1 MPRPR
6 VLVTPSI
13 VNGVPG
19 PYKQILEEGGF
30 EVVYPPAGLSLAD
43 PAVLL
48 KQVEGIDAVVAS
60 TDPFNRDVLS
70 ACQVRVVARTG
81 VGYDSIDVAAATER
95 GVAVTITPGTNEH
108 SVAEQALALLLGVF
122 RGLPGRIDEVRRGK
136 WLRKPLP
143 RLAGKTIGLVG
154 LGRIGKAM
162 VGRSQGL
169 GLNVIGYDPYPDT
182 EFAALNNVELC
193 SLEELLAR
201 ADIVSLH
208 LPSTPDTHH
217 LINASAL
224 ALMKPRS
231 VLINTSRGPLVD
243 EDALVE
249 ALRRGHLLGAGLDVF
264 QIEPLP
270 TDSPLLAFP
279 NVLATPHA
287 GGVDEESLEAM
298 CTLAARCVVDLHQ
311 GRWPDE
317 CVVNRELKGS
327 WKW

>member
-1 MPRPR
+1 
-6 VLVTPSI
+6 
-13 VNGVPG
+13 
-19 PYKQILEEGGF
+19 
-30 EVVYPPAGLSLAD
+30 
-43 PAVLL
+43 
-48 KQVEGIDAVVAS
+48 
-60 TDPFNRDVLS
+60 VLS
-70 ACQVRVVARTG
+70 ASQVRVVARTG
-81 VGYDSIDVAAATER
+81 VGYDSIDVPAATEQ

-143 RLAGKTIGLVG
+143 RLAGRTIGLVG

-162 VGRSQGL
+162 VGRCQGL
-169 GLNVIGYDPYPDT
+169 GLTVIGYDPFADK

-193 SLEELLAR
+193 DFDDLLSR

-208 LPSTPDTHH
+208 LPSTPETYN
-217 LINASAL
+217 LIDARAL
-224 ALMKPRS
+224 GRMKPRG
-231 VLINTSRGPLVD
+231 VLINTSRGTLVD
-243 EDALVE
+243 EGALIE
-249 ALRRGHLLGAGLDVF
+249 ALRSGHLLGAGLDVF
-264 QIEPLP
+264 QVEPLP

-298 CTLAARCVVDLHQ
+298 CTLAARCVVDLYQ

-317 CVVNRELKGS
+317 CVVNRELKGR